1 MLPSRLHFGVV
12 SCVNLTMYVVLIENL
27 TGSIYTAGLSC
38 IDFVWS
44 MTYSRTIC
52 SLYTQ
57 ALKGALGKHILILI
71 PFYSILFHVSTRV
84 WKKKSVVFFWKILV
98 LSLFSAVHETCV
110 SKDYAI
116 KCNNY

>member
-1 MLPSRLHFGVV
+1 MPSISSKMLQANRPFDHVISMSYATLKAPFWC
-12 SCVNLTMYVVLIENL
+12 SELTMYVVLIENL
-27 TGSIYTAGLSC
+27 TGSSYTAGLSC

-44 MTYSRTIC
+44 MTYSITIC

-84 WKKKSVVFFWKILV
+84 WKKKKCFFFFGKFW
-98 LSLFSAVHETCV
+98 F
-110 SKDYAI
+110 
-116 KCNNY
+116 